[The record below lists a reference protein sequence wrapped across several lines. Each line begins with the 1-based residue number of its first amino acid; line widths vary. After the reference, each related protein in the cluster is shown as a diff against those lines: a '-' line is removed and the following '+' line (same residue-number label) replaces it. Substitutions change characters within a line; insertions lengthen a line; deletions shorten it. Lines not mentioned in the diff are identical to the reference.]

1 MVASRATMEAS
12 PGKIAREMAN
22 NMVRLADEGQ
32 WSGAEHVAARLRS
45 AVLEVP
51 EHERQ
56 EVLLFVHECLERV
69 KTSALSSRSDVAMKM
84 SEVRRGRDAA
94 KAYGS
99 SLEIRQPQQ
108 KHENAAR

>member
-1 MVASRATMEAS
+1 MVASRATMEVS
-12 PGKIAREMAN
+12 PGKMAREMAN

-51 EHERQ
+51 ADERQ
-56 EVLLFVHECLERV
+56 DVMQFVNNCLERV
-69 KTSALSSRSDVAMKM
+69 TTKALCSRSDVAMKM

-99 SLEIRQPQQ
+99 SLDIRGPG
-108 KHENAAR
+108 KNVPDSVR

>member
-12 PGKIAREMAN
+12 PGNMAREMAN

-32 WSGAEHVAARLRS
+32 WSGAEHVASRLRS
-45 AVLEVP
+45 AVLDVPDDERPEVM
-51 EHERQ
+51 Q
-56 EVLLFVHECLERV
+56 FVNQCLERV
-69 KTSALSSRSDVAMKM
+69 KTRALCSRNEVATKM

-99 SLEIRQPQQ
+99 SLEIRQPD
-108 KHENAAR
+108 ENTPR